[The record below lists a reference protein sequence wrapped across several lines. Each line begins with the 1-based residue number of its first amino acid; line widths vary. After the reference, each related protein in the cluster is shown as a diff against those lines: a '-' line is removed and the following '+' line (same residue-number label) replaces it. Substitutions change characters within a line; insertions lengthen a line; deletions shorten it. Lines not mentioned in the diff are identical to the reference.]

1 MSEYAYLVLDRA
13 GRERRGSLRAATPD
27 EAREKLSARGGWGK
41 ARASVDGETACEA
54 RMLFAV
60 T

>member
-1 MSEYAYLVLDRA
+1 MLLVV
-13 GRERRGSLRAATPD
+13 EI
-27 EAREKLSARGGWGK
+27 EKLSARGGWGK